1 MQLRFSHW
9 FNRETSKI
17 LLRLYLLLC
26 VGMVMGSWTFA
37 LATHFWTISNA
48 KELHQADHAI
58 DMGSTLVTLCL
69 RSSFAVAL
77 LNAGLP
83 RNR

>member
-17 LLRLYLLLC
+17 LLRLYL
-26 VGMVMGSWTFA
+26 GSWTFA